1 MALPRSKLISVP
13 QPLSPAAPAARVR
26 RPEILAPAG
35 DREALEAAVAAGAD
49 AVYFGLESWNAR
61 ARATNFTQA
70 GLGET
75 MAFLHRGGCKGY
87 VALNTLVFDRELPA
101 VEAAIRAC
109 AAAEVDAI
117 IVQDLGVARL
127 AQAVAPQLALHASTQ
142 MTCTDA
148 GAVELARSL
157 GARRVVLARE
167 LSLKDIAEIA
177 GSSDV
182 ELEVFVHGALC
193 ISYSGQCLTSEAIGG
208 RSANRGACA
217 QSCRLPYDL
226 IVDGER
232 RDRGDRAYLLSPE
245 DLEAADLV
253 PQLVALGVRSLK
265 IEGRLKGPDYVAAT
279 TRLYREAVDA
289 AVDQAP
295 PPTED
300 VRQLALQMYT
310 RGSGPGFLGGIDH
323 QRLVEGRG
331 CEHRGLPVGEFRGLR
346 RFRGAPHLV
355 VALDADL
362 ARGDGIVVEGGRE
375 GAGEIGGRV
384 WRITVRGSEVDG
396 ASAGQEAGL
405 WLGPDVVI
413 PSAAESRLQGH
424 RVFRTSDPSAERRVR
439 AGLAAAAARALEVT
453 IDVTVTGDVGTPARL
468 VAVTHEPT
476 PRQAAVSTD
485 VAIALASMPG
495 AALTLATARAQL
507 GRLGGTGFVLGQL
520 NLALPSEGGLPLSS
534 LNRARRALVAELG
547 APCRPLPRAAPPA
560 AADVTLVDLLAAATP
575 PARPVPAPGL
585 FVLCRN
591 VVQARA
597 AVAAGADG
605 VYLDIL
611 ELTGT
616 GDAFREL
623 AAAGVKFVG
632 LAPPRVRKPGEEK
645 IDRFLS
651 NLAPHAVLVR
661 SLGALFDLADA
672 KTEPSRACTYV
683 GDFSLNVSNR
693 LTAVEVLARGADVF
707 TPSFDLDGA
716 QLRNLLEGALAPFA
730 EVVVHHPMP
739 LFHMEHCLIAAELSA
754 GHDHLTCGRP
764 CERHQVALRDRAGHE
779 HPVEADVG
787 CRNTVFHGAAQSG
800 ADLLPALQRLGVQR
814 FRIELL
820 RESAADVARLVGAY
834 RALIEGRATA
844 PATWRELR
852 TEAGYGVV
860 RGSLRVLDS

>member
-1 MALPRSKLISVP
+1 MRP
-13 QPLSPAAPAARVR
+13 PAKVIEFGSGARR
-26 RPEILAPAG
+26 LRPEILAPAG

-70 GLGET
+70 DLGET

-109 AAAEVDAI
+109 AKAGVDAI

-167 LSLKDIAEIA
+167 LSLTDIAAIA
-177 GSSDV
+177 NETDL

-217 QSCRLPYDL
+217 QSCRLPYQL
-226 IVDGER
+226 VVDGQI

-245 DLEAADLV
+245 DLEASELV
-253 PQLVALGVRSLK
+253 PRLVALGVRSLK
-265 IEGRLKGPDYVAAT
+265 IEGRLKGADYVAAT
-279 TRLYREAVDA
+279 TRLYREAVTAALGEGERPTDDA
-289 AVDQAP
+289 RRV
-295 PPTED
+295 
-300 VRQLALQMYT
+300 ALQMYT

-323 QRLVEGRG
+323 QRLVEARG
-331 CEHRGLPVGEFRGLR
+331 CEHRGLEVGEFRGLR

-355 VALDADL
+355 VALQSEL
-362 ARGDGIVVEGGRE
+362 GRGDGIVVEGGRE
-375 GAGEIGGRV
+375 GAGEIGGRI
-384 WRITVRGSEVDG
+384 WRITVRGSDVDS
-396 ASAGQEAGL
+396 APAGQEVGV

-413 PSAAESRLQGH
+413 SANAETHLRGH

-439 AGLAAAAARALEVT
+439 AGLAATAARSLEIE
-453 IDVTVTGDVGTPARL
+453 IDLTLSGAAGQPLQLA
-468 VAVTHEPT
+468 AVTHETSPRRAQVAADVILPAGDPATGT
-476 PRQAAVSTD
+476 P
-485 VAIALASMPG
+485 
-495 AALTLATARAQL
+495 LTVATARAQL
-507 GRLGGTGFVLGQL
+507 GRLGGTGFVLGRV
-520 NLALPSEGGLPLSS
+520 ALDLPAGAGVPLSA
-534 LNRARRALVAELG
+534 LNRVRRVLVAQLSAAPRAVAAQAVAQTTDVTHRDLLG
-547 APCRPLPRAAPPA
+547 AAEVPLRASSR
-560 AADVTLVDLLAAATP
+560 LA
-575 PARPVPAPGL
+575 PAPGL

-591 VVQARA
+591 VAQAQA
-597 AVAAGADG
+597 AWEAGADG

-616 GDAFREL
+616 GDAFRAL
-623 AAAGVKFVG
+623 TAAGARFIG

-645 IDRFLS
+645 IDRFLR
-651 NLAPHAVLVR
+651 NLGPHGVLVR
-661 SLGALFDLADA
+661 SLGALFDLPETKAA
-672 KTEPSRACTYV
+672 TPACTYV

-693 LTAVEVLARGADVF
+693 LTAAEVLTRGLDVF
-707 TPSFDLDGA
+707 TPSFDLDGG
-716 QLRNLLEGALAPFA
+716 QLRALLNGALAPFA

-739 LFHMEHCLIAAELSA
+739 LFHMEHCLIAAELSQ
-754 GHDHLTCGRP
+754 GRDHLTCGRP
-764 CERHQVALRDRAGHE
+764 CERHQVALVDRAGHE

-800 ADLLPALQRLGVQR
+800 ADLLPALQKQGVRR

-820 RESAADVARLVGAY
+820 RESAADVARVVGAY
-834 RALIEGRATA
+834 RALIEGRSN
-844 PATWRELR
+844 PPETWRQLR
-852 TEAGYGVV
+852 TQPGYGVV
-860 RGSLRVLDS
+860 RGSLRVLET